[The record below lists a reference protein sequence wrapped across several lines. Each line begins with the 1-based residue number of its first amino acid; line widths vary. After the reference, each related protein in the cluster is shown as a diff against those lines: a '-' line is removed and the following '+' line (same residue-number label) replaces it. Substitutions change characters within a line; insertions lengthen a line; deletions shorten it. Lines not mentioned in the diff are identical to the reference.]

1 MTAICELQKSIM
13 KKATSKDWK
22 TKPLPKKRSLIPAD
36 RQFTSGEMDRIKR
49 GSIPMAME
57 EKWFVFFKRNQLY
70 FHRSWTGYCVFVA
83 HFKRRQDGY
92 VLHLIE
98 ANRNRRQYTE
108 QDDAYDAKRVSDI
121 IDNFVLAPQTSKG
134 PAGFIAALDQAS
146 KPNYLG
152 DPEVVGNLLRK
163 YRDAAVESRKSKMDP
178 EERIVC
184 DHGYALAMADIFL
197 GKVPAFAPMIPWNSP
212 GQIDRWIASELHRP
226 GFDGQTPEQTVANAM
241 ACYLNDFFDLA
252 NILTHSPKP
261 DNWVNTEMEKI
272 DARYVHLL
280 LGIPNKEKKPEP
292 TDDELCEDD
301 DEP

>member
-1 MTAICELQKSIM
+1 M

-22 TKPLPKKRSLIPAD
+22 IHPLPKKRSLIPVD
-36 RQFTSGEMDRIKR
+36 RHFTPAEMNCIRR
-49 GSIPMAME
+49 GFIPQNAR
-57 EKWFVFFKRNQLY
+57 WFIFFERNRLY
-70 FHRSWTGYCVFVA
+70 FHRSWTGVCVFVA
-83 HFKRRQDGY
+83 HFKRRQNGY

-98 ANRNRRQYTE
+98 ANRNRKQYSETA
-108 QDDAYDAKRVSDI
+108 DVSDTKLCFELV
-121 IDNFVLAPQTSKG
+121 DNFLLEPQAQSNENKG
-134 PAGFIAALDQAS
+134 PAGFVAALDQAS

-178 EERIVC
+178 EERIAC

-197 GKVPAFAPMIPWNSP
+197 GKVLAFAPMIPWNSP
-212 GQIDRWIASELHRP
+212 GQIDRWIANELHRP

-252 NILTHSPKP
+252 KIFIHSPKP
-261 DNWVNTEMEKI
+261 DDWVNTEMEKI
-272 DARYVHLL
+272 DTRYVHLL
-280 LGIPNKEKKPEP
+280 LGLPNKEKKPEP